1 MVCHCTSGT
10 LTKYYTHMLFLHP
23 NMIALEKENE
33 GDPDMAEM
41 IASELEAL
49 SNQLTEF
56 EGKLKVNKYD
66 TLLNSCINSRQYV

>member
-1 MVCHCTSGT
+1 
-10 LTKYYTHMLFLHP
+10 
-23 NMIALEKENE
+23 MIALEKENE

-66 TLLNSCINSRQYV
+66 TLLNSCINSRKYV